1 MKSLLNIFSVSI
13 GKRLFLLGF
22 ILVGYFNAYA
32 QNNVQAV
39 AKAMKQGDAKTIAL
53 YFDKQIDL
61 TFSDKSSTYGK
72 RQAEVILQKFF
83 SKIEPSDFLNVQ
95 YGTSV
100 SNHTRFAIGQINSN
114 NGVYKVYLFF
124 IQRDGEYLIRE
135 LRFEK

>member
-1 MKSLLNIFSVSI
+1 MQNIFSVSF
-13 GKRLFLLGF
+13 GRRLFLPA
-22 ILVGYFNAYA
+22 ILLVCFFYVGA
-32 QNNVQAV
+32 QTEVHEV
-39 AKAMKQGDAKTIAL
+39 TLAMKRGDAKAIAIH
-53 YFDKQIDL
+53 FDKQIDL

-100 SNHTRFAIGQINSN
+100 SNNTRFAIGNINSS
-114 NGVYKVYLFF
+114 NGMYKVYMFF
-124 IQRDGEYLIRE
+124 IQRDGAYYIRE